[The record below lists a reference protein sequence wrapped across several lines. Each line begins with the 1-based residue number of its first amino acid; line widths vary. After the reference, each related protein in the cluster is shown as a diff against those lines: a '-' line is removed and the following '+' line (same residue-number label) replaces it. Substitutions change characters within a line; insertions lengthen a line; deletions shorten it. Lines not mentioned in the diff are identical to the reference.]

1 MHNIIHSSRHQFIKG
16 HWNGMGIFIPT
27 TKAPFER
34 REVGYTEISF
44 FMDPVKDGE
53 TAIARSVGVPF
64 PRCEEYVGNKAKN
77 NDKKKNEEGKGEE
90 ETFLQIG
97 KSHWIDHHHVFKWK
111 WRKKK
116 YRRYYLHRSNSKIN
130 QILKSTKLADIIRYD
145 GHERKGIRF
154 DLILG
159 ITTLGYKMQLITRV
173 TQIKYLDINFLS
185 LKVTRMSYASPK
197 HHAKHP
203 RVTWGNTS
211 YEYQVYATTREPM
224 PYQSYGSWEHPNEEQ
239 RNLDAPR
246 AQMTDCEYYP
256 QLVKTT
262 EKYRV
267 GEDINGE
274 AEDFIKLEHKKFAR
288 LSTSTSMKTD

>member
-1 MHNIIHSSRHQFIKG
+1 MEKTNQNSSEFDFQG
-16 HWNGMGIFIPT
+16 
-27 TKAPFER
+27 
-34 REVGYTEISF
+34 
-44 FMDPVKDGE
+44 
-53 TAIARSVGVPF
+53 
-64 PRCEEYVGNKAKN
+64 RCS
-77 NDKKKNEEGKGEE
+77 DR
-90 ETFLQIG
+90 Q
-97 KSHWIDHHHVFKWK
+97 
-111 WRKKK
+111 
-116 YRRYYLHRSNSKIN
+116 
-130 QILKSTKLADIIRYD
+130 STKLADIIRYD

-224 PYQSYGSWEHPNEEQ
+224 PYQSYGSWEHPKEEQ

-246 AQMTDCEYYP
+246 PQMTDCEYYP